1 MIRSSGCQ
9 NAVLAFCPDLWYTD
23 TGNFFLKSCYLFKN
37 LSFLCVRTVRRA
49 VKIVEDQ
56 AIIAL
61 FEQRNEQAISAS
73 EQQYG
78 SLCRSVAHDI
88 TGSTEDAEECLNDA
102 LFTVWNS
109 IPPSKPRNLC
119 AYLLRLVRN
128 AALDRYRSVHAA
140 KRGASHYSGSLDE
153 LAEIIPDGSDTV
165 SDLERREMLSAVT
178 AFLKELPQK
187 QRDLFVRRYWY
198 SSDIGTLSELFDM
211 SEGNVK
217 MTLSRLRKRLKNY
230 LEKEGL
236 L

>member
-9 NAVLAFCPDLWYTD
+9 NAVLAFCPELWYTD

-37 LSFLCVRTVRRA
+37 LSFLCVRAVRRT

-78 SLCRSVAHDI
+78 SLCRSVAHNI

-102 LFTVWNS
+102 FLTAWNS
-109 IPPSKPRNLC
+109 IPPSKPQSLR

-128 AALDRYRSVHAA
+128 AALDRYRSSHAA
-140 KRGASHYSGSLDE
+140 KRGAQAYSGSLDE
-153 LAEIIPDGSDTV
+153 LAEIIPDGNDTV
-165 SDLERREMLSAVT
+165 GEIERREMLHAVT
-178 AFLKELPQK
+178 VFLRELPQK
-187 QRDLFVRRYWY
+187 QQDLFVRRYWY
-198 SSDIGTLSELFDM
+198 SSDIGTLAEMFDM

-217 MTLSRLRKRLKNY
+217 MTLSRLRKRLKKH